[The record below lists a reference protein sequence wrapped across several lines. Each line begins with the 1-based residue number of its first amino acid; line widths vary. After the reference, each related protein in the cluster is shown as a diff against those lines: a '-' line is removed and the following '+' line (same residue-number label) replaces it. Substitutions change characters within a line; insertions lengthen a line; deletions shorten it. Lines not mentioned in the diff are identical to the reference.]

1 MRWKA
6 FFLLHNRNT
15 NSNDKEP
22 HGFKLNLN
30 AHHHTLASVLD
41 EFEENMLNTI
51 QRVEFK
57 TNCAATDSLQAKLD
71 KDVQEIRLHK
81 NIYVKA
87 DKTTNHYTR
96 LNLKT
101 I

>member
-1 MRWKA
+1 M
-6 FFLLHNRNT
+6 
-15 NSNDKEP
+15 
-22 HGFKLNLN
+22 
-30 AHHHTLASVLD
+30 
-41 EFEENMLNTI
+41 I

-87 DKTTNHYTR
+87 DKTTNHYKAEPQDYLTLLQKSVTKAYKKTNKFPILLPPSTKKSPR
-96 LNLKT
+96 TSNLMTGLKFL
-101 I
+101 